1 MGQDYS
7 YTQPSSSAESL
18 DMTYLLE
25 AECELY
31 KDEDDSRILHQ
42 VYGDEA
48 DDGMPSTCY
57 CGSDAVVATSYTRK
71 DPGRLYLTCENV
83 NDGDCHI
90 WKWWDVAVTEEL
102 RDVQTQLR
110 LVKEQAFECDQKL
123 MKLQKVVCELSKK
136 NAVLRNG
143 FALRVCV
150 MVAALLLVGLAVMF
164 QSGRASKN

>member
-18 DMTYLLE
+18 DMTSLLE

-71 DPGRLYLTCENV
+71 DPSLYRRRENV

-90 WKWWDVAVTEEL
+90 RKWWDVAVTEEL
-102 RDVQTQLR
+102 ETLDT
-110 LVKEQAFECDQKL
+110 A
-123 MKLQKVVCELSKK
+123 
-136 NAVLRNG
+136 
-143 FALRVCV
+143 
-150 MVAALLLVGLAVMF
+150 
-164 QSGRASKN
+164 